1 MISLYQ
7 PVDLTVY
14 SNAKA
19 FTKRIFTEWFATQIS
34 EAFKK
39 GKASEN
45 VYITLNLSTLK
56 PLQAK
61 CIIKPYNKMTSEPG
75 KNVTL
80 KGWEKLGLT

>member
-7 PVDLTVY
+7 PLDLTVY
-14 SNAKA
+14 GYAKA

-39 GKASEN
+39 GKGSED

-61 CIIKPYNKMTSEPG
+61 WIIKPYNKMTSEPG
-75 KNVTL
+75 KNVIL
-80 KGWEKLGLT
+80 KGWEKSGLT